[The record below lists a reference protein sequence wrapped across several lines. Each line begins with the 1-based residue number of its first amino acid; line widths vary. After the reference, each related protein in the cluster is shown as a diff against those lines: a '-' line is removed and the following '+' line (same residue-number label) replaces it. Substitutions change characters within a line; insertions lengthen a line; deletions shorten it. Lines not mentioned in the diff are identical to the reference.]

1 MAAFDVQD
9 NFMAQDASRLVD
21 KIYQINRA
29 QGRMSALIE
38 KGEIPE
44 GAGYNYNTVLYQR
57 SNPTGGSGW
66 QAISQET
73 GASNNCV
80 MTPGT
85 TNPAYNLISWSAE
98 ARQERSNMYCFED
111 LRRAYNVREQLD
123 AQHENFARVIVDI
136 WEDRD
141 NEAFFDNAGYKV
153 IANSSLSQNFMSTQM
168 PLTPPSTRAVQT
180 IFDILYERLSVDGAA
195 EESYATANGQPL
207 ITAIMSQQQHRNI
220 IKEDS
225 SVRQDFNYADESKG
239 MAGVLMKGWGGDMK
253 AYGGFHHV
261 INIRQPRYDWIA
273 SAWTQRDYYTTASAT
288 NGTASVVNPAFTNA
302 AYEDVYLWHKLVV
315 KRNMPNPGSSYG
327 SGTSFDPVKW
337 NGAIVWVNVK
347 NTETGSEEYNPFG
360 NRGRYFAALQ
370 AGYQPIKQQYGYAVR
385 VQRCAKFTASACY

>member
-1 MAAFDVQD
+1 MSAFDVQD

-21 KIYQINRA
+21 KVYQINRA

-66 QAISQET
+66 QDVSQENGT
-73 GASNNCV
+73 SNNCV
-80 MTPGT
+80 MSPGT
-85 TNPAYNLISWSAE
+85 TNPAYNLISWGAQ

-136 WEDRD
+136 WEDSD
-141 NEAFFDNAGYKV
+141 NLAFFTNAGYKV
-153 IANSSLSQNFMSTQM
+153 IANSSLTQNFLSTQM

-180 IFDILYERLSVDGAA
+180 ILDILYERLSVDGAA
-195 EESYATANGQPL
+195 EEPYAMADGQPL
-207 ITAIMSQQQHRNI
+207 IPAIMSQQQHRNI
-220 IKEDS
+220 IKEDA
-225 SVRQDFNYADESKG
+225 SVRQDFNFADEGKG
-239 MAGVLMKGWGGDMK
+239 MAATLMKGWGGDMK
-253 AYGGFHHV
+253 AYGGFNHI
-261 INIRQPRYDWIA
+261 INIRQPRYDWIG
-273 SAWTQRDYYTTASAT
+273 SAWTQRDYYTTTAAT
-288 NGTASVVNPAFTNA
+288 NGTASVVNPAYTNA
-302 AYEDVYLWHKLVV
+302 AYEDIYLWHKLVV

-337 NGAIVWVNVK
+337 SGAIVWVNVK
-347 NTETGSEEYNPFG
+347 NTETDSVEYNPFG

-370 AGYQPIKQQYGYAVR
+370 RGYQPIKQQYGYAIR